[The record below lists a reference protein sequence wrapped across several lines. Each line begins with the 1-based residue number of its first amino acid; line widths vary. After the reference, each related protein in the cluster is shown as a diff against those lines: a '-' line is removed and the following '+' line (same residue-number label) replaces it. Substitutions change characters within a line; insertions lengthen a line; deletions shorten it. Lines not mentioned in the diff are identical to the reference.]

1 MRIALSAAAVAA
13 IMALSG
19 FPAWGVNYRNPAH
32 DAVPGAYWLGIHYE
46 DQERTFAVE
55 GTGDRNYDISV
66 LGLDGGFG
74 LFPGGVLNLSLGSVA
89 IAGESLDN
97 EMTGVEAGVQLR
109 WNLDAQVPLDPR
121 GNTFSQFRKGLFVG
135 VRLGNVEDKNSVGLD
150 YTQYD
155 LGFGVGTP
163 LIRQV
168 QLYGGGVL
176 SVLAGNGTGGGS
188 SGSVDSRDNL
198 GAFAGIEYRPQDN
211 LTVGGELHLVHEWG
225 IGFYVEYSP

>member
-1 MRIALSAAAVAA
+1 MRIALFVAAVV
-13 IMALSG
+13 ALSAV
-19 FPAWGVNYRNPAH
+19 PVWAVNYRNPAH
-32 DAVPGAYWLGIHYE
+32 DTLPGAYWLGIHFE
-46 DQERTFAVE
+46 DQERTFDVE
-55 GTGDRNYDISV
+55 GAGDRDYDISV
-66 LGLDGGFG
+66 LGLDGAFG
-74 LFPGGVLNLSLGSVA
+74 LFSGAVLNLSLGSVA

-109 WNLDAQVPLDPR
+109 WNLDAQVPLDPG
-121 GNTFSQFRKGLFVG
+121 GNTFSQFRKGLFAG
-135 VRLGNVEDKNSVGLD
+135 VRLGNAEDKNHVGLG

-176 SVLAGNGTGGGS
+176 SVLAG
-188 SGSVDSRDNL
+188 SGFSDDGPDTSVDSRDNI